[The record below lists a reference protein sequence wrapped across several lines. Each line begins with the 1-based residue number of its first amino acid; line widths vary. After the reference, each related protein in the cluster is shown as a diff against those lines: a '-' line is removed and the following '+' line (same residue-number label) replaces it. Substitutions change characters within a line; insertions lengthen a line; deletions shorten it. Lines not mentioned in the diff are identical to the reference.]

1 MNILQCLSF
10 KYWLVAVVIFGAFSC
25 EPQPPAVKS
34 KALII
39 HKEIAPSA
47 LKYNKITYTINFVSK
62 EDTLTKTFFVDM
74 VNGSGR
80 YKIGDSI
87 LVYHRQAE
95 NFEVEKTELYSSFRW
110 NRNLKVE

>member
-1 MNILQCLSF
+1 MNILRCFGF
-10 KYWLVAVVIFGAFSC
+10 KYWLVAGGILVAFSC
-25 EPQPPAVKS
+25 EPQPPVVKS

-87 LVYHRQAE
+87 LVYHRQTE
-95 NFEVEKTELYSSFRW
+95 NFEVEKTECYSSFRW
-110 NRNLKVE
+110 NRSLQVE